1 MRACLAAKVQSDAD
15 EQARDV
21 CMCSCFVCCPACE
34 LPERQGACTGR
45 YVGYVD
51 MYGRWA
57 EVTPS
62 GLRADKYFLL
72 VGGDSVI
79 LDDLPSQPVPSL
91 LPPSRLCPARRPPTS
106 FLPGTRASDDGR
118 AVTSLQAYLGRCL
131 RNSRTAIVETTVNFT
146 SRDTSLTPKL

>member
-1 MRACLAAKVQSDAD
+1 MYVF
-15 EQARDV
+15 
-21 CMCSCFVCCPACE
+21 MCSCFVCCPACE

-79 LDDLPSQPVPSL
+79 PDDLPSQPVPHFCLPLASVQPVAHLPHFSL
-91 LPPSRLCPARRPPTS
+91 A
-106 FLPGTRASDDGR
+106 PGPVMTEG
-118 AVTSLQAYLGRCL
+118 Q
-131 RNSRTAIVETTVNFT
+131 
-146 SRDTSLTPKL
+146 